1 MNPARGVPRR
11 AFIAMSGWLCFPDKK
26 SSSAATPESL
36 SLRYPVLPALATV
49 ALLLSACSEEPL
61 EEEAIRVVYVPVQQ
75 RDVTLYANYVGRTEA
90 SERVEVNA
98 RVDGFLEEISFVDGS
113 TVSERSVLYRID
125 AKPYQANV
133 DRAEAVLAS
142 RKAQLEKF
150 KRDVARIA
158 PLFEEDAASQLD
170 YDEAVSAVETGEASV
185 RQAEAELQRAQ
196 LELDYT
202 ELKAPIGGVIG
213 ASDVDVGALIRAGS
227 SKPLTTVSR
236 IDPIYVNYAMSAL
249 DYLNARRRV
258 RSYWEQQ
265 KAEREGK
272 ALEGEVT
279 ITLPDDSVYRYRGRV
294 GFTDPQVNPE
304 TGTFAVRAIV
314 PNPDKELLPG
324 QYTRVRMPL
333 EVRRDALLIPEETII
348 IEQGGVYVKVV
359 LDNNRVEQRLIFVG
373 PPIEGELIV
382 EGGLDAGE
390 RIIVHGINKVYHGA
404 LADPITLEAY
414 QQALDADRQAQ
425 LEAEKKIDEVREE
438 IEEIEEAAVEAA
450 ADGQVPEGEAPADG
464 DSPQ

>member
-1 MNPARGVPRR
+1 
-11 AFIAMSGWLCFPDKK
+11 MS
-26 SSSAATPESL
+26 
-36 SLRYPVLPALATV
+36 RIPALTV
-49 ALLLSACSEEPL
+49 AVTVVALLSACSDELPP
-61 EEEAIRVVYVPVQQ
+61 EEAIRVVFVPVDQ
-75 RDVTLYANYVGRTEA
+75 RDVTIYTNYVGRTEA

-113 TVSERSVLYRID
+113 TVAERSVLYRID
-125 AKPYQANV
+125 SRPYQANV
-133 DRAEAVLAS
+133 DRAEAVLAI
-142 RKAQLEKF
+142 RQAELEKF

-170 YDEAVSAVETGEASV
+170 YDEAVSAVETGQASV
-185 RQAEAELQRAQ
+185 REAEAELQRAK

-202 ELKAPIGGVIG
+202 EIKAPIGGVIG

-227 SKPLTTVSR
+227 SKPLTTVSS

-258 RSYWEQQ
+258 RSYWEER

-279 ITLPDDSVYRYRGRV
+279 ITLPDDSVYRYKGRV
-294 GFTDPQVNPE
+294 GFTDPKVNPE

-333 EVRRDALLIPEETII
+333 EVRRSALLIPEETII
-348 IEQGGVYVKVV
+348 IEQGGVYVKVI
-359 LDNNRVEQRLIFVG
+359 LPNNRVEQRLIFVG
-373 PPIEGELIV
+373 PSIEGELIV
-382 EGGLDAGE
+382 ENGLEAGE
-390 RIIVHGINKVYHGA
+390 HIIVHGINKVYHGA
-404 LADPITLEAY
+404 LADPVTLEAY
-414 QQALDADRQAQ
+414 
-425 LEAEKKIDEVREE
+425 EAELESARQSQIELEDTVQEVES
-438 IEEIEEAAVEAA
+438 AMKAVGEDI
-450 ADGQVPEGEAPADG
+450 ADGAPESE
-464 DSPQ
+464 SEQE

>member
-1 MNPARGVPRR
+1 MPVLLELPVFR
-11 AFIAMSGWLCFPDKK
+11 AAHL
-26 SSSAATPESL
+26 SAA
-36 SLRYPVLPALATV
+36 LAV
-49 ALLLSACSEEPL
+49 ACLLSACSEEAPD
-61 EEEAIRVVYVPVQQ
+61 EVAIEVVTVPVVQ

-98 RVDGFLEEISFVDGS
+98 RVNGFLEEIAFIDGS
-113 TVSERSVLYRID
+113 TVAERSVLYRID
-125 AKPYQANV
+125 ARPYQANV

-142 RKAQLEKF
+142 RKAQLEKY

-185 RQAEAELQRAQ
+185 REAEAELQRAE

-202 ELKAPIGGVIG
+202 EIKAPIGGVIG
-213 ASDVDVGALIRAGS
+213 ASDVDVGALIRAGNTE
-227 SKPLTTVSR
+227 PLTTVSK

-258 RSYWEQQ
+258 SSYWEQR

-279 ITLPDDSVYRYRGRV
+279 ITLPDDSIYQYQGRV
-294 GFTDPQVNPE
+294 GFTDPKVNPE

-348 IEQGGVYVKVV
+348 IEQGGVYVKIV
-359 LDNNRVEQRLIFVG
+359 LPNNRVEQRLIFVG
-373 PPIEGELIV
+373 PIIEGQLIV
-382 EGGLDAGE
+382 EGGLEVGE
-390 RIIVHGINKVYHGA
+390 RVIVHGINKVYHGA
-404 LADPITLEAY
+404 LAAPMALKVYEARLN
-414 QQALDADRQAQ
+414 AEREAQ
-425 LEAEKKIDEVREE
+425 LEVEQALERV
-438 IEEIEEAAVEAA
+438 EEAASEAA
-450 ADGQVPEGEAPADG
+450 EEISESASDTDATPDTESEQE
-464 DSPQ
+464 